1 MGIRHVGAK
10 VSKQLLEA
18 FETIKDLASADVEAI
33 AAVDGL
39 GEVIARSIQR
49 YFVKEEVKVLLKE
62 LESYGINMAY
72 LGQKVADNAILSGKT
87 VVLTGKLEHLK
98 RSEAKAKLEA
108 LGAKV
113 TGSVSKKTDLVVA
126 GSDAGSKLE
135 KAQSLGID
143 VVDEAWLLNL

>member
-1 MGIRHVGAK
+1 MFTYLADKELYVFQGFAGADK
-10 VSKQLLEA
+10 KYTRKFMVVNEFASQNLFIHQLLIRPTAE
-18 FETIKDLASADVEAI
+18 
-33 AAVDGL
+33 
-39 GEVIARSIQR
+39 
-49 YFVKEEVKVLLKE
+49 E
-62 LESYGINMAY
+62 LESYGVNLSY
-72 LGQKVADNAILSGKT
+72 LGQKVTDDAILSGKT

-135 KAQSLGID
+135 KAQSLGIE
-143 VVDEAWLLNL
+143 VKDEAWLLDL